1 MLSDAL
7 SKRETLGECR
17 LSKLGPEQPHAQG
30 ATLGG
35 ANGGLTVPLLSSW
48 VVNPFQLFSMI
59 NFKGSTE
66 HRFSQGC
73 SHLHCLQ
80 HRNAVQV
87 ARVTDEQDQGCG
99 GVGVQPKTAWHFLY
113 RRLPMVSSGLKKKE
127 VIAFG
132 EPSWEWKSNLSRLGQ
147 AF

>member
-7 SKRETLGECR
+7 SKGETLGER
-17 LSKLGPEQPHAQG
+17 KLSKWGPEQPRAQA

-48 VVNPFQLFSMI
+48 VVNPFQLFSII

-73 SHLHCLQ
+73 SHLHCSQ

-99 GVGVQPKTAWHFLY
+99 DVGIQPKNSMASLVQEAPDGVFRT
-113 RRLPMVSSGLKKKE
+113 
-127 VIAFG
+127 
-132 EPSWEWKSNLSRLGQ
+132 
-147 AF
+147 